1 MTYAFSLD
9 ASACSGCKACQAAC
23 KDKNHLPLGVLWRR
37 VYEVSGGEWEQTG
50 QAWSN
55 TVFAYNLSLSCNHCV
70 HPKCAGVCPVDAYTV
85 RADGLVLLDSSKCIG
100 CGYCAWACP
109 YGAPQYDEAAG
120 TMTKC
125 NFCDD
130 NLDLGLPPACVS
142 ACPLRV
148 LDYVE
153 VEKDQGYAGDRLA
166 LWEIPASEHPYPMS
180 NRSRTGPRLAIKPH
194 AAMKLTQE
202 KFLTNDEEVHPQGTS
217 GWTEA
222 PLVVFTLLIHM
233 AVGGFWAM
241 LWLFHDVP
249 QPLPMLWIGICLG
262 VGMSAS
268 FAHLGKKRNAW
279 RVLDHLRKSWLSR
292 EILFTIL
299 FGAGWLL
306 SLTSMI
312 LHVNIFIFN
321 WLTAWMGLVLIYC
334 MSRVYRLPAVPVWN
348 TWRTQVRFFIS
359 AVLLGI
365 LGMLPMFTG
374 TQIPVL
380 EWRLAGSILILLLIM
395 QAAITAT
402 RPLSIKWGRR
412 QLGLIAAGMIGCA
425 ALFIVPGWFG
435 ASTSLVVFLIILM
448 EEVLGRW
455 CFYQART

>member
-142 ACPLRV
+142 ACPMRV

-153 VEKDQGYAGDRLA
+153 VEKDLFNHAIGNLIDNALKYTAKGSVLVIADYALHNGKNWVIIKVQD
-166 LWEIPASEHPYPMS
+166 
-180 NRSRTGPRLAIKPH
+180 TG
-194 AAMKLTQE
+194 
-202 KFLTNDEEVHPQGTS
+202 
-217 GWTEA
+217 
-222 PLVVFTLLIHM
+222 
-233 AVGGFWAM
+233 
-241 LWLFHDVP
+241 
-249 QPLPMLWIGICLG
+249 IGI
-262 VGMSAS
+262 AKDDQ
-268 FAHLGKKRNAW
+268 KKIFEAFRQVSEGYSRNF
-279 RVLDHLRKSWLSR
+279 
-292 EILFTIL
+292 E
-299 FGAGWLL
+299 GCG
-306 SLTSMI
+306 
-312 LHVNIFIFN
+312 
-321 WLTAWMGLVLIYC
+321 
-334 MSRVYRLPAVPVWN
+334 
-348 TWRTQVRFFIS
+348 
-359 AVLLGI
+359 
-365 LGMLPMFTG
+365 
-374 TQIPVL
+374 
-380 EWRLAGSILILLLIM
+380 
-395 QAAITAT
+395 
-402 RPLSIKWGRR
+402 
-412 QLGLIAAGMIGCA
+412 LGLTITQK
-425 ALFIVPGWFG
+425 IVDIFRGEISIESEPTKG
-435 ASTSLVVFLIILM
+435 STFSIWLPLIS
-448 EEVLGRW
+448 
-455 CFYQART
+455 